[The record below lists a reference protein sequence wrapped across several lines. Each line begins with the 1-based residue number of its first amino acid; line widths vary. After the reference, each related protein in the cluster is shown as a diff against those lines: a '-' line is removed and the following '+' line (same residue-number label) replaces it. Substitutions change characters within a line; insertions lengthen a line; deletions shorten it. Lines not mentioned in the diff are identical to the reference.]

1 MNILFE
7 NLRHETSLFYL
18 LSNNHVNSILTG
30 KFDFEDEELLAYY
43 ISFLKTLS
51 LRLGTIYSAIWTKKY
66 SDSKFKSSL
75 DSNTV
80 HFFFNEHRADF
91 PLFTEALNFHG
102 HKESMVRAAVRTLT
116 LSVYRVREPS
126 LERFLLGMFLLVIS
140 YKLFDIMENIRS
152 SKMNLD

>member
-1 MNILFE
+1 MLFPE
-7 NLRHETSLFYL
+7 FLISPSGFYSWADYSLFFT
-18 LSNNHVNSILTG
+18 NSIL
-30 KFDFEDEELLAYY
+30 E
-43 ISFLKTLS
+43 
-51 LRLGTIYSAIWTKKY
+51 
-66 SDSKFKSSL
+66 SSL

-126 LERFLLGMFLLVIS
+126 LERFLLGMFIFNV
-140 YKLFDIMENIRS
+140 MRS
-152 SKMNLD
+152 MYESCRIGNTGYLNNMNRLKSRG

>member
-1 MNILFE
+1 MSDSRGRSLILWI
-7 NLRHETSLFYL
+7 
-18 LSNNHVNSILTG
+18 SIL
-30 KFDFEDEELLAYY
+30 K
-43 ISFLKTLS
+43 LS
-51 LRLGTIYSAIWTKKY
+51 S
-66 SDSKFKSSL
+66 

-126 LERFLLGMFLLVIS
+126 LERFLLGKFNFLLVILHDS
-140 YKLFDIMENIRS
+140 CMCYIAYKS
-152 SKMNLD
+152 